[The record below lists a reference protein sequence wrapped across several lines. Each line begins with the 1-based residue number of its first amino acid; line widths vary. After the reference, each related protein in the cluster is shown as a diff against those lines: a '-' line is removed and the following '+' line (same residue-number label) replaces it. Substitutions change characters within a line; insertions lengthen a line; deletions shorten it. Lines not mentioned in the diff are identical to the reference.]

1 MNALFLIAEVAGH
14 PVAIDTYHIDAVVD
28 LADIVAVPRTH
39 AAIRGLAA
47 LRSRVVT
54 VIDTAL
60 ALGLDPVPAMT
71 RRAVTARIDGHAYG
85 FLVDALEDVASF
97 QPQPLSA
104 GLALDRGWRSA
115 GRGIVER
122 DGEPVL
128 ILDLA
133 ALVPA
138 PATAPLAA

>member
-1 MNALFLIAEVAGH
+1 MTILFLIAEIAGRA
-14 PVAIDTYHIDAVVD
+14 VAIDTHHIDAVVD
-28 LADIVAVPRTH
+28 LPDVVAIPRTD

-54 VIDTAL
+54 VVDTAL
-60 ALGLDPVPAMT
+60 ALGLAPMPASSQ
-71 RRAVTARIDGHAYG
+71 RAVTARFDGHSYG
-85 FLVDALEDVASF
+85 FLVDALEHVASF
-97 QPQPLSA
+97 EPQPLSP
-104 GLALDRGWRSA
+104 GLALDHGWRRA
-115 GRGIVER
+115 ARGIVER

-138 PATAPLAA
+138 PIALAA